1 MVKLL
6 SRTLAESLVPENQK
20 KTEVDNTSGITIRY
34 RLADQD
40 RISLPF
46 SELVAIVDKAR
57 KFGQLENA
65 GKIDE
70 DYLRRELGLI
80 PVLGET
86 EGKMTNAMERHL
98 KKVS

>member
-1 MVKLL
+1 M
-6 SRTLAESLVPENQK
+6 
-20 KTEVDNTSGITIRY
+20 
-34 RLADQD
+34 
-40 RISLPF
+40 
-46 SELVAIVDKAR
+46 DKAR